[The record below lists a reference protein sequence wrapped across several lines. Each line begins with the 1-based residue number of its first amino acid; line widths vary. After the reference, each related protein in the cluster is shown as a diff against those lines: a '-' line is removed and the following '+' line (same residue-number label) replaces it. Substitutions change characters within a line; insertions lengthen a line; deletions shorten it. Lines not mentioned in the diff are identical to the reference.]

1 MKKSIIGRIF
11 AVAMAVAVV
20 FSAAALTACGEEEP
34 VRVGGGYTE
43 DEEIYVESL
52 TVTQQPAKTDYIA
65 GEVFDPTG
73 LRLVAVWHGLEEE
86 NEEVLTSGDC
96 KYTHKGERLT
106 DDVTEIVFTY
116 EGVSASLPISV
127 TAHDIIGIEVTV
139 PPTVEQIVGQPFDG
153 EGMVVVAE
161 CSDCE
166 GVTLTDA
173 DYTVSSFGAFDDG
186 VDISY
191 TLADDTFTTRLA
203 IEPLTLL
210 EAEATIKGA
219 SKPEGNVDYVDSTSG
234 IAKTVQYDQTAS
246 GGGYLGG
253 FPDANADKNEITF
266 YVYAEVM
273 SVAKLTLVAASGWVY
288 GAGTDELGYATVPG
302 AREMSVADN
311 MTLTVNGKPAPL
323 SDQLVLEGTGSAD
336 NPDEKASYWTHWT
349 DVQLGEFAF
358 SAGYNTVTVEATG
371 TGFNIDCLK
380 VAQTARE
387 IADTSDHNVTGITIT
402 TPPDKTEYAAGEAF
416 DPTGMVVR
424 TVCSDCDGW
433 DLLNIE
439 CSYSEIGPMSREVT
453 VSAVVNGDTL
463 TASQPI
469 EVYSLLEAETT
480 IKGGAKPEGNVDYVD
495 STSGIA
501 KTVQYDQTA
510 SGDKYL
516 GGFPTKAGDSV
527 TFAVYCDGAAS
538 ARFILTA
545 ASGDAYG
552 AGTDELGVQTIP
564 GVREMKVAEHLT
576 LSVGGAPVA
585 IGDDLVLEGIGSA
598 DNEDEKASYWTHW
611 MNVELGTFTLKSGY
625 NDVVLTSLSKKGINI
640 DCLKVVRS
648 EAKGV
653 TDPTGHDVTGIEIAT
668 PPDKTDYAAGEA
680 FDPTGMVVRTVCSD
694 CDGWD
699 LLNIECSYSEI
710 GPMSR
715 EVTVSAVV
723 NGDTLTA
730 SQPIEVYSLLEAET
744 TIKGGAKPEGNVDY
758 VDSTSGI
765 AKTVQYDQTASGD
778 KYLGG
783 FPTKA
788 GDSVTFAVYCDGAAS
803 ARFIL
808 TAASG
813 DAYGA
818 GTDELGVQTIPGVR
832 EMKVA
837 EHLTLSVG
845 GAPVAIGDDLVLEGV
860 GSADNPDE
868 KASYW
873 THWTEVD
880 LGVTELT
887 EGYNTV
893 TLTSLSNRGIN
904 IDCMRVVFGG

>member
-161 CSDCE
+161 CSDCD
-166 GVTLTDA
+166 GVMLTES

-219 SKPEGNVDYVDSTSG
+219 SKPEGNVNYVDSTSG

-246 GGGYLGG
+246 GGAYFGG

-273 SVAKLTLVAASGWVY
+273 SVAKLTLVAASGYAY
-288 GAGTDELGYATVPG
+288 GAGTDEFGVQTIPG

-349 DVQLGEFAF
+349 NVQLGEFAF
-358 SAGYNTVTVEATG
+358 SAGYNTVTVEATD

-402 TPPDKTEYAAGEAF
+402 TPPDKTEYAVGKTF

-480 IKGGAKPEGNVDYVD
+480 IKGGAAPDGNVDYVD
-495 STSGIA
+495 STVGSVSAIR
-501 KTVQYDQTA
+501 YDQTA
-510 SGDKYL
+510 SGGKYL
-516 GGFPTKAGDSV
+516 GSFPTKAGDSI
-527 TFAVYCDGAAS
+527 TFRIYADGVMDAE
-538 ARFILTA
+538 LTLVA

-552 AGTDELGVQTIP
+552 SGTDELGSLTIP

-576 LSVGGAPVA
+576 LSVNGAPVA

-640 DCLKVVRS
+640 DYLKVVRS

-668 PPDKTDYAAGEA
+668 PPDRTDYAAGEA
-680 FDPTGMVVRTVCSD
+680 FDPAGMTVRTVCSD
-694 CDGWD
+694 CDGWE
-699 LLNIECSYSEI
+699 LLPAEYVCSALTPS
-710 GPMSR
+710 SSS
-715 EVTVSAVV
+715 VTVSALI
-723 NGDTLTA
+723 NGETFTA
-730 SQPIEVYSLLEAET
+730 AQPVTVTRVLEAET
-744 TIKGGAKPEGNVDY
+744 TIKGGAKPEGNADY
-758 VDSTSGI
+758 VDSTVGSVSAVKLG
-765 AKTVQYDQTASGD
+765 QTASGD

-788 GDSVTFAVYCDGAAS
+788 GDSITFAVYCDGAAS

-813 DAYGA
+813 WAISG
-818 GTDELGVQTIPGVR
+818 GTDELGSQTITGVR
-832 EMKVA
+832 EMKLN
-837 EHLTLSVG
+837 EYLTLSVNG
-845 GAPVAIGDDLVLEGV
+845 TPVEVDEELVLEGIDD
-860 GSADNPDE
+860 GTESAVH
-868 KASYW
+868 W